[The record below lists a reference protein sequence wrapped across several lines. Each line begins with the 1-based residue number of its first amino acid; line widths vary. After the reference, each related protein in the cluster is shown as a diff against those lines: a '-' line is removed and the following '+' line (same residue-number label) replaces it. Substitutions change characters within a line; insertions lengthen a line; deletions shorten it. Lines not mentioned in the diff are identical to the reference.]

1 MRIPSVIFI
10 ALILLLPACKSRNST
25 DSDIKGNDTGDYF
38 RDSQLL
44 RNDPKAFLEARAN
57 AGRPVPACNDV
68 QEFNKAQLQELNE
81 MNTQADGFT
90 ISGEESRK
98 DSISLS
104 EANDLYQRVA
114 KHPVADLKNR
124 SKYDP
129 NNAGI
134 GYCFGRA
141 MAAHLEALFNMNVKN
156 SSIRKLFAV
165 GSLQTGSTKWGWHVT
180 AVVKAKEG
188 GWWAIDPII
197 GSPIKAED
205 WYNKM
210 LTSFNPTKDLVL
222 FHDRAMRFGPQVQRY
237 TLQQIN
243 LEFYNNYFKDLLEVY
258 KQEFRTDGSHC
269 PLPKS
274 I

>member
-1 MRIPSVIFI
+1 MCKFAMIFSGF
-10 ALILLLPACKSRNST
+10 ILLLPSCKDRQST
-25 DSDIKGNDTGDYF
+25 RSDTKGNDTGDYF
-38 RDSQLL
+38 TDSQLL
-44 RNDPKAFLEARAN
+44 RDDPKAFLEARAN
-57 AGRPVPACNDV
+57 SGRPVPACTDL

-81 MNTQADGFT
+81 MNTLADGFT
-90 ISGEESRK
+90 ISGEETRK
-98 DSISLS
+98 YSMSFA
-104 EANDLYQRVA
+104 EANDLYQRVV
-114 KHPVADLKNR
+114 KHPVANLNNTV
-124 SKYDP
+124 KYDP
-129 NNAGI
+129 KGQGI

-141 MAAHLEALFNMNVKN
+141 MAAHLEALFNMDLKN

-165 GSLQTGSTKWGWHVT
+165 GSLQTGQTKWGWHVT

-210 LTSFNPTKDLVL
+210 LTSFNPKKDLVL
-222 FHDRAMRFGPQVQRY
+222 FHDRALRFGPQVKRY

-243 LEFYNNYFKDLLEVY
+243 SEFYNNYFKDLLDIY
-258 KQEFRTDGSHC
+258 KQEFRTDGSNC
-269 PLPKS
+269 PLLKS